1 MQARHTSHFH
11 VGMETS
17 LHARAPL
24 SGKWEG
30 WQGGLETGKHR
41 RESAF
46 AGAEPRCAS
55 VAGLCP
61 RTPSAVG
68 SGDTTTLPTLPCQTA
83 AWTAEPPGAEPWGPP
98 RGSLIPLCLFQKEAN
113 LLLCQAALAQSRRG
127 EKRERVGSV
136 TEKGHDE
143 SHPLPGRASPDAT
156 RLISSPEVWPASHRG
171 AAAPGRRPRGP
182 QASLLPHP
190 LRGGRSGQP
199 GCCRL
204 RMPCGSA
211 GCSVLLQV

>member
-1 MQARHTSHFH
+1 M
-11 VGMETS
+11 
-17 LHARAPL
+17 
-24 SGKWEG
+24 
-30 WQGGLETGKHR
+30 GLETGKHR

-98 RGSLIPLCLFQKEAN
+98 QGSLIPLCLFQKEAN

-171 AAAPGRRPRGP
+171 AAAPGRSPRGL
-182 QASLLPHP
+182 QARLLPHP
-190 LRGGRSGQP
+190 LRGGWSGQAGVSP
-199 GCCRL
+199 APDAMWLCWLLCVASGVMIQEL
-204 RMPCGSA
+204 RWCGNQDKS
-211 GCSVLLQV
+211 SSSYNDRVTR